1 MLKLQA
7 EFYTDIFRHKIK
19 NIIKDGDILNIS
31 KKEYAQLADRY
42 STPSKL
48 YITVPKAFV
57 IGGLI
62 CCTGQFFTD
71 LYIMIGNDIDTAS
84 AYTSITLVL
93 ISALLTGFGQYER
106 IAKHAGAGTLVP
118 ITGFANAVVSP
129 ALEFKTEGLIL
140 GTGAKMFIIAGPV
153 IVYGITAAFVYGIIL
168 FVISLF
174 GG

>member
-1 MLKLQA
+1 M
-7 EFYTDIFRHKIK
+7 
-19 NIIKDGDILNIS
+19 NIS

-42 STPSKL
+42 SVPSKL

-62 CCTGQFFTD
+62 CCTGQFFND
-71 LYIMIGNDIDTAS
+71 LYIMIGNDADTAS

-118 ITGFANAVVSP
+118 ITGFANGVCSSAC
-129 ALEFKTEGLIL
+129 EFQVEGQVFGI
-140 GTGAKMFIIAGPV
+140 GCQIFRIAGPV
-153 IVYGITAAFVYGIIL
+153 ILYGIFSSWVLG
-168 FVISLF
+168 VIYLVVT
-174 GG
+174 GL

>member
-1 MLKLQA
+1 M
-7 EFYTDIFRHKIK
+7 
-19 NIIKDGDILNIS
+19 NIS

-42 STPSKL
+42 SAPSKL

-71 LYIMIGNDIDTAS
+71 LYIMIGNDADTAS

-118 ITGFANAVVSP
+118 ITGFANGVCSSAC
-129 ALEFKTEGLIL
+129 EFQVEGQVFGI
-140 GTGAKMFIIAGPV
+140 GCQIFRIAGPV
-153 IVYGITAAFVYGIIL
+153 ILYGIFSSWGL
-168 FVISLF
+168 GVIYLVVTSF
-174 GG
+174 

>member
-1 MLKLQA
+1 M
-7 EFYTDIFRHKIK
+7 
-19 NIIKDGDILNIS
+19 NIS

-42 STPSKL
+42 SAPSKL

-71 LYIMIGNDIDTAS
+71 LYIMIGNDGDTAS
-84 AYTSITLVL
+84 AYTTITLVL

-118 ITGFANAVVSP
+118 ITGFANGVCSSAC
-129 ALEFKTEGLIL
+129 EFQVEGQVFGI
-140 GTGAKMFIIAGPV
+140 GCQIFRIAGPV
-153 IVYGITAAFVYGIIL
+153 ILYGIFSSWVLG
-168 FVISLF
+168 VIYLVVT
-174 GG
+174 GL

>member
-1 MLKLQA
+1 M
-7 EFYTDIFRHKIK
+7 
-19 NIIKDGDILNIS
+19 NIS
-31 KKEYAQLADRY
+31 KKEYTQLADRY

-71 LYIMIGNDIDTAS
+71 LYIMIGNDADTAS

-118 ITGFANAVVSP
+118 ITGFANGVCSSAS
-129 ALEFKTEGLIL
+129 EFQVEGQVFGI
-140 GTGAKMFIIAGPV
+140 GCQIFRIAGPV
-153 IVYGITAAFVYGIIL
+153 ILYGIFSSWVLG
-168 FVISLF
+168 VIYLVVT
-174 GG
+174 GL

>member
-1 MLKLQA
+1 M
-7 EFYTDIFRHKIK
+7 
-19 NIIKDGDILNIS
+19 NIS

-42 STPSKL
+42 SAPSKL
-48 YITVPKAFV
+48 YITLPKAFV

-62 CCTGQFFTD
+62 CCIGQFFND
-71 LYIMIGNDIDTAS
+71 LYIMIGNDADTAS

-129 ALEFKTEGLIL
+129 ALEFKT
-140 GTGAKMFIIAGPV
+140 GAKMFIIAGPV

>member
-1 MLKLQA
+1 M
-7 EFYTDIFRHKIK
+7 
-19 NIIKDGDILNIS
+19 NIS

-42 STPSKL
+42 SAPSKL

-62 CCTGQFFTD
+62 CCIGQFFTD

-106 IAKHAGAGTLVP
+106 IAKHAGAGSRDISGKSEVWSIFRKAST
-118 ITGFANAVVSP
+118 
-129 ALEFKTEGLIL
+129 GLICAS
-140 GTGAKMFIIAGPV
+140 GYSF
-153 IVYGITAAFVYGIIL
+153 FR
-168 FVISLF
+168 
-174 GG
+174 

>member
-1 MLKLQA
+1 M
-7 EFYTDIFRHKIK
+7 
-19 NIIKDGDILNIS
+19 NIS

-42 STPSKL
+42 SAPSKL

-62 CCTGQFFTD
+62 CCTGQFFND
-71 LYIMIGNDIDTAS
+71 LYIMIGNDADTAS

-118 ITGFANAVVSP
+118 ITGFANGVCSSAC
-129 ALEFKTEGLIL
+129 EFQVEGQVFGI
-140 GTGAKMFIIAGPV
+140 GCQIFRIAGPV
-153 IVYGITAAFVYGIIL
+153 ILYGIFSSWGL
-168 FVISLF
+168 GVIYLVVT
-174 GG
+174 GL

>member
-1 MLKLQA
+1 M
-7 EFYTDIFRHKIK
+7 
-19 NIIKDGDILNIS
+19 NIS

-42 STPSKL
+42 SAPSKL

-62 CCTGQFFTD
+62 CCIGQFFTD

-118 ITGFANAVVSP
+118 ITGFANSVAAP
-129 ALEFKTEGLIL
+129 ALEFKTEGYIL
-140 GTGAKMFIIAGPV
+140 GLGAKIFIISGPV
-153 IVYGITAAFVYGIIL
+153 ILYGTLASVLYGLIYYL
-168 FVISLF
+168 FLR
-174 GG
+174 

>member
-1 MLKLQA
+1 M
-7 EFYTDIFRHKIK
+7 
-19 NIIKDGDILNIS
+19 NIS

-42 STPSKL
+42 SVPSKL
-48 YITVPKAFV
+48 YITLPKAFV

-62 CCTGQFFTD
+62 CCIGQFFND
-71 LYIMIGNDIDTAS
+71 LYIMIGNDADTAS

-118 ITGFANAVVSP
+118 ITGFANGVCSSACESP